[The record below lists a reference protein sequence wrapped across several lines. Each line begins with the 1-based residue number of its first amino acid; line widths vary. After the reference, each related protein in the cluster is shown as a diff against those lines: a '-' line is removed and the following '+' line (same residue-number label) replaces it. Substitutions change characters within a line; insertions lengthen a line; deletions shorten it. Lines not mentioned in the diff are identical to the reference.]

1 MRLSLSPN
9 EFEGAFVAMA
19 NKHVDAVAII
29 EDAVFLPN
37 PRVIADL
44 ASKNRLPSAGS
55 AEFAQAGGLIGYG
68 VHRLELFRRAAY
80 FVDKILKGAKPADL
94 SVEQPTKFEVVANLK
109 TARALGLEMP
119 TSILLRA
126 DEVIE

>member
-1 MRLSLSPN
+1 VNMIPKSGHRFSGRPCSNKVKMRLSLSPN

-68 VHRLELFRRAAY
+68 VHRLELFRRAACRG
-80 FVDKILKGAKPADL
+80 DRGA
-94 SVEQPTKFEVVANLK
+94 SE
-109 TARALGLEMP
+109 R
-119 TSILLRA
+119 
-126 DEVIE
+126 

>member
-68 VHRLELFRRAAY
+68 VHRLELFRRAACRG
-80 FVDKILKGAKPADL
+80 DRGA
-94 SVEQPTKFEVVANLK
+94 SE
-109 TARALGLEMP
+109 R
-119 TSILLRA
+119 
-126 DEVIE
+126 